1 MKEVPVSD
9 QAAPRSDVTFV
20 KNLRIPMRDGARL
33 AADLHMPAGDRPF
46 PVVLEYIPYRKD
58 DVPPYTG
65 HHYYFAR
72 HGYIGCRLDVRGTGA
87 SEGINTDEY
96 VPQEQEDGYDAIE
109 WLAQQPW
116 CDGQVAMFGSSY
128 GGFVCYQVATH
139 QPPHLKAIIPRYA
152 TDDRY
157 TDDCHYRGGLFRFYY
172 DFALYGAWMIAMN
185 AMPPYPEFSG
195 ADWATIWEQ
204 HLEHN
209 APYMLTWM
217 EQQVDGPY
225 WRPGSLRGQYEKIQC
240 PTFIIGGWRDG
251 YPNPPLRTYAQL
263 KDRVPTRVLIGPWNH
278 TAPDAAIPGPRI
290 DHLHEMVRWLD
301 YHLKG
306 LDTGV
311 QHEAPVQVYMQRY
324 DDPQPDRLDTSGEWR
339 GDQSWPPVG
348 ASDHVLYLRADGR
361 LNDSAPA
368 GQAHDEYAYH
378 PAVGLAG
385 GLWSGGVPF
394 GLPTDQRPDEAYSLV
409 YTSAPLE
416 QELAILGWPRAI
428 LHISSTAEVMA
439 FNASLCDVAP
449 DGTSALVAKGIL
461 NATRRESLTDPAPL
475 TPGQIY
481 ELEIE
486 IDCTGWVFEPGHCIR
501 LDIASADFPN
511 MWPTPLNGANRVYCG
526 GERRSRLILPVVP
539 ASSSAPPAFLPSPS
553 QPAAYGARAEP
564 PPWQVTWDV
573 LGNRV
578 GVNIETSFQSVLNA
592 GVELTREARMR
603 SYVSLRDPADVGITG
618 YQRMRRLTPDMDT
631 DVQARMHMR
640 STVDAFHLTVE
651 LDVKVDGLSHFTRRW
666 LKSAPRRLL

>member
-1 MKEVPVSD
+1 
-9 QAAPRSDVTFV
+9 
-20 KNLRIPMRDGARL
+20 L
-33 AADLHMPAGDRPF
+33 
-46 PVVLEYIPYRKD
+46 D
-58 DVPPYTG
+58 D
-65 HHYYFAR
+65 
-72 HGYIGCRLDVRGTGA
+72 I
-87 SEGINTDEY
+87 
-96 VPQEQEDGYDAIE
+96 
-109 WLAQQPW
+109 
-116 CDGQVAMFGSSY
+116 
-128 GGFVCYQVATH
+128 
-139 QPPHLKAIIPRYA
+139 
-152 TDDRY
+152 
-157 TDDCHYRGGLFRFYY
+157 
-172 DFALYGAWMIAMN
+172 
-185 AMPPYPEFSG
+185 
-195 ADWATIWEQ
+195 
-204 HLEHN
+204 
-209 APYMLTWM
+209 
-217 EQQVDGPY
+217 
-225 WRPGSLRGQYEKIQC
+225 
-240 PTFIIGGWRDG
+240 
-251 YPNPPLRTYAQL
+251 
-263 KDRVPTRVLIGPWNH
+263 
-278 TAPDAAIPGPRI
+278 
-290 DHLHEMVRWLD
+290 
-301 YHLKG
+301 
-306 LDTGV
+306 
-311 QHEAPVQVYMQRY
+311 
-324 DDPQPDRLDTSGEWR
+324 
-339 GDQSWPPVG
+339 
-348 ASDHVLYLRADGR
+348 
-361 LNDSAPA
+361 APA
-368 GQAHDEYAYH
+368 SQSHNEYAYH

-449 DGTSALVAKGIL
+449 GGTSALVAKGIL

-475 TPGQIY
+475 LPGQVY

-511 MWPTPLNGANRVYCG
+511 VWPTPLNGANRVYCG

-539 ASSSAPPAFLPSPS
+539 APSTAPPAFRPSPS
-553 QPAAYGARAEP
+553 QPAAYGARAEA

-578 GVNIETSFQSVLNA
+578 GVNIETCFQSVLNA
-592 GVELTREARMR
+592 RVELTREARMR

-618 YQRMRRLTPDMDT
+618 YQRMRRLTPDMDM